1 LSPQIKG
8 AVNLSRTAAEDREGD
23 KMNKT
28 RLWAILG
35 LLGVLAVAITAAG
48 CGDDNGG
55 GGGNAETKEAGK
67 LIVGSDIPY
76 PPFEQGR
83 APNYEGIDIELVD
96 AIAKD
101 LKLDVQ
107 WEDTS
112 FDTIFRDLAAGKFDM
127 VASASTIT
135 PEREKTVGFSDGYFP
150 ADQSLMIK
158 KGSDIKT
165 IDDVSGQIVGAQ
177 KGTTGAD
184 FAENET
190 DAKTVR
196 TYGEIADAF
205 NALEAGQVEAV
216 INDCPVSKYAE
227 RSYPD
232 LQVIEALT
240 TDETYG
246 FAFQKGSTDL
256 EDSVNG
262 ALKKIE
268 DDGTYDKI
276 IDKWLGKQP
285 CKSITTE

>member
-1 LSPQIKG
+1 MS
-8 AVNLSRTAAEDREGD
+8 
-23 KMNKT
+23 KT
-28 RLWAILG
+28 RFGALLA
-35 LLGVLAVAITAAG
+35 LLGVLAIAIIAAG
-48 CGDDNGG
+48 CGGDDNESTSGG
-55 GGGNAETKEAGK
+55 KVETKESGK

-101 LKLDVQ
+101 LNLDV
-107 WEDTS
+107 EFVDTS

-127 VASASTIT
+127 VASSTTIT
-135 PEREKTVGFSDGYFP
+135 PEREKTVDFSDPYFP
-150 ADQSLMIK
+150 ADQSLMVK

-196 TYGEIADAF
+196 TYAEIDDAF
-205 NALEAGQVEAV
+205 NALAAGQVEAV
-216 INDCPVSKYAE
+216 INDCPISKYAE
-227 RSYPD
+227 RSKPD

-240 TDETYG
+240 TDEQYG
-246 FAFQKGSTDL
+246 FAFQKGSTGL
-256 EDSVNG
+256 EDSVNES
-262 ALKKIE
+262 LKKLE

-276 IDKWLGKQP
+276 VAKWLGNEP
-285 CKSITTE
+285 CKSVTSE